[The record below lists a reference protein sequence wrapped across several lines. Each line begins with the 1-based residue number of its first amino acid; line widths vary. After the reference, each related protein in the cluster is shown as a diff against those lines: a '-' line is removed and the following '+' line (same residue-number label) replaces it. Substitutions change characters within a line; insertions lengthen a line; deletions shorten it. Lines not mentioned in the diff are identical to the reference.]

1 MIRFLAKKYI
11 PDYQNYDNETV
22 RYQYGNLTSFVGII
36 NNVILFIIKFIS
48 GLIMNSVSIRAD
60 AINNLSDAG
69 SSIIALISFKL
80 SKLPADQRHPFGHA
94 RFECVASMIVACLI
108 FLLGF
113 DLVKTSV
120 YKIFHPEV
128 LVFSWISFIILLL
141 SILIKLW
148 MYRYNKKYG
157 DLVNSSIM
165 EATATDSLSDALS
178 TFAVLVSMLIS
189 HFTGFNL
196 DGYVGIV
203 VAMIIL
209 YAGYGIITNALDE
222 ILGKAPSMELV
233 HELKTKIKS
242 YPGVL
247 GIHDLMIHDYGAH
260 NTFASAHVEVD
271 CAVDINTSH
280 DVIDNIERDVKEE
293 MGLELVIHMDPID
306 IHDEE
311 TNKMKNITNI
321 MLKAYDTNLS
331 LHDFRV
337 VPGETHTNLIFDIVV
352 PFSASYSNQEV
363 LDYLS
368 EQLGTLHHKY
378 YLVVTFD
385 RAYTTK
391 YIAEE
396 TNS

>member
-1 MIRFLAKKYI
+1 MIHFLAKKYI
-11 PDYQNYDNETV
+11 PDYQNYENEQV
-22 RYQYGNLTSFVGII
+22 RYRYGNLTSFVGII
-36 NNVILFIIKFIS
+36 NNIILFIIKLIS

-80 SKLPADQRHPFGHA
+80 SKLPADQKHPFGHA
-94 RFECVASMIVACLI
+94 RFECIASMIVACFI
-108 FLLGF
+108 FFLGF
-113 DLVKTSV
+113 DLVKTSIH
-120 YKIFHPEV
+120 KIFHPEV
-128 LVFSWISFIILLL
+128 LIFSWFSFIILLL

-148 MYRYNKKYG
+148 MYQYNKKYG
-157 DLVNSSIM
+157 SLVNSSIM

-178 TFAVLVSMLIS
+178 TAAVLVSMIIS
-189 HFTGFNL
+189 RMTGFNL

-203 VAMIIL
+203 VAIIIL
-209 YAGYGIITNALDE
+209 YAGYGIIVNALDE
-222 ILGKAPSMELV
+222 ILGKAPSVELV
-233 HELKTKIKS
+233 HELRAKIKS

-260 NTFASAHVEVD
+260 NTFASVHVEVD
-271 CAVDINTSH
+271 CDVDINTSH
-280 DVIDNIERDVKEE
+280 DVIDNIERDVKED
-293 MGLELVIHMDPID
+293 MGLELVIHMDPIN

-321 MLKAYDTNLS
+321 MLKAYDSKLS

-337 VPGETHTNLIFDIVV
+337 VPGETHTNLIFDVV
-352 PFSASYSNQEV
+352 IPFSATYTNEEI

-368 EQLGTLHHKY
+368 EQLGTFDHKY

-385 RAYTTK
+385 RAYTTQ
-391 YIAEE
+391 YREEE
-396 TNS
+396 TN